1 MRRRGHDVDTVV
13 DEGLGGGHD
22 DDVVA
27 KATAES
33 RLLITLDR
41 GLGDVRRYPPGSHGG
56 ILVLRV
62 EDQSAQ
68 SVVSRLE
75 GVVDHHAIEALSGAV
90 AVAARRTAYTSGL
103 ALAHNEADIPSRQDP
118 YRLRQFRVT
127 PPATDP
133 ARPMTRRQIM
143 TVLGA
148 LMISMLLAALDQT
161 IVGTALPT
169 IVGELRGY

>member
-1 MRRRGHDVDTVV
+1 MKLKLDENLPLSAASSLRRRGHDVDTVV

-41 GLGDVRRYPPGSHGG
+41 GLGDVRRYPPGSHSG

-75 GVVDHHAIEALSGAV
+75 AVVDHHAIEALSGAV
-90 AVAARRTAYTSGL
+90 AVAQRGVLR
-103 ALAHNEADIPSRQDP
+103 IRQ
-118 YRLRQFRVT
+118 
-127 PPATDP
+127 A
-133 ARPMTRRQIM
+133 
-143 TVLGA
+143 
-148 LMISMLLAALDQT
+148 
-161 IVGTALPT
+161 
-169 IVGELRGY
+169 